1 MLRSYEGTRIVRL
14 SQTLVLK
21 GGINARPC
29 EANVLELV
37 VGALPVPRVHRVVN
51 VETEDSYYGC
61 QCMLVMDFVEGRS
74 VEECWERLT
83 EVTLGYILK
92 DSRLRR

>member
-1 MLRSYEGTRIVRL
+1 
-14 SQTLVLK
+14 
-21 GGINARPC
+21 
-29 EANVLELV
+29 
-37 VGALPVPRVHRVVN
+37 
-51 VETEDSYYGC
+51 
-61 QCMLVMDFVEGRS
+61 MLVMDFVEGRS